1 LRAKNSMD
9 KKSAFI
15 AAAKS
20 RRKTDIFEG
29 NNAIN
34 VTSVGQ
40 FSQVANS

>member
-1 LRAKNSMD
+1 MN

-34 VTSVGQ
+34 VMPAGQ
-40 FSQVANS
+40 FSQVANC